1 MQFGTYLYVLGYELE
16 KLNLTYIML
25 TFAMLVPTIFT
36 VIEGIYKSQG
46 ILFET
51 KDNDLLFALPIKKSK
66 IILARLIKLYVFQY
80 LYNLLFILPAFALYI
95 YFENPG
101 MNFYVISI
109 IMSFLLPIIPTIVA
123 SFIGFIVKGI
133 SSKFKAKRIVQTI
146 LTMILFLLIFFVSFN
161 TNQFITNLINNATS
175 VNEII
180 TKIYY
185 PIGAYINLVQ
195 EFSIT
200 EFINLILINIV
211 PLLLFVAIVSKYYFR
226 IISKSSEKSVST
238 KTNKEIKI
246 KQRSQLSA
254 LVKKETKRYF
264 SSTVYMFNTLV
275 GVVLL
280 LIATIAMSVNFGGT
294 IEMITEGEDLGI
306 DLNEVLNLMPKI
318 FFGLIIATTCLTSIT
333 SSSISL
339 EGKNFYILKSLPVK
353 FDKILLGKILSSN
366 LITMP
371 AIFISDIVFLVA
383 FKPEFFDTI
392 AIILISI
399 IMPTLIGIIGLL
411 VNLKY
416 PKMNATS
423 DTEVVKQSTSSMV
436 AVLGGMIIATILI
449 VLLITMSTTISSN
462 MAIIIE
468 LLGLAM
474 ATAILYKV
482 LQKYGEKR
490 IKEIN

>member
-1 MQFGTYLYVLGYELE
+1 M
-16 KLNLTYIML
+16 
-25 TFAMLVPTIFT
+25 
-36 VIEGIYKSQG
+36 
-46 ILFET
+46 
-51 KDNDLLFALPIKKSK
+51 
-66 IILARLIKLYVFQY
+66 
-80 LYNLLFILPAFALYI
+80 
-95 YFENPG
+95 
-101 MNFYVISI
+101 
-109 IMSFLLPIIPTIVA
+109 
-123 SFIGFIVKGI
+123 
-133 SSKFKAKRIVQTI
+133 
-146 LTMILFLLIFFVSFN
+146 
-161 TNQFITNLINNATS
+161 
-175 VNEII
+175 
-180 TKIYY
+180 
-185 PIGAYINLVQ
+185 
-195 EFSIT
+195 
-200 EFINLILINIV
+200 
-211 PLLLFVAIVSKYYFR
+211 
-226 IISKSSEKSVST
+226 
-238 KTNKEIKI
+238 
-246 KQRSQLSA
+246 SA

-436 AVLGGMIIATILI
+436 AVGGGMIIATILI
-449 VLLITMSTTISSN
+449 GLLITMSTTISSN

-468 LLGLAM
+468 LLGLAI

>member
-1 MQFGTYLYVLGYELE
+1 
-16 KLNLTYIML
+16 
-25 TFAMLVPTIFT
+25 
-36 VIEGIYKSQG
+36 
-46 ILFET
+46 
-51 KDNDLLFALPIKKSK
+51 
-66 IILARLIKLYVFQY
+66 
-80 LYNLLFILPAFALYI
+80 
-95 YFENPG
+95 
-101 MNFYVISI
+101 
-109 IMSFLLPIIPTIVA
+109 
-123 SFIGFIVKGI
+123 
-133 SSKFKAKRIVQTI
+133 
-146 LTMILFLLIFFVSFN
+146 
-161 TNQFITNLINNATS
+161 
-175 VNEII
+175 
-180 TKIYY
+180 
-185 PIGAYINLVQ
+185 
-195 EFSIT
+195 
-200 EFINLILINIV
+200 
-211 PLLLFVAIVSKYYFR
+211 
-226 IISKSSEKSVST
+226 
-238 KTNKEIKI
+238 
-246 KQRSQLSA
+246 
-254 LVKKETKRYF
+254 
-264 SSTVYMFNTLV
+264 
-275 GVVLL
+275 
-280 LIATIAMSVNFGGT
+280 
-294 IEMITEGEDLGI
+294 MITEGEDLGI
-306 DLNEVLNLMPKI
+306 YLNEVLNLMPKI

-383 FKPEFFDTI
+383 FKPEVFDAI

-436 AVLGGMIIATILI
+436 AVFGGMIIATILI
-449 VLLITMSTTISSN
+449 GLLITMSTTISSN

-468 LLGLAM
+468 LLGLAI

>member
-1 MQFGTYLYVLGYELE
+1 MQFGTYLYILGYELE

-36 VIEGIYKSQG
+36 VIEGMYKSQG

-123 SFIGFIVKGI
+123 SFIGFIVKGV

-333 SSSISL
+333 SS
-339 EGKNFYILKSLPVK
+339 
-353 FDKILLGKILSSN
+353 
-366 LITMP
+366 
-371 AIFISDIVFLVA
+371 
-383 FKPEFFDTI
+383 
-392 AIILISI
+392 
-399 IMPTLIGIIGLL
+399 
-411 VNLKY
+411 
-416 PKMNATS
+416 
-423 DTEVVKQSTSSMV
+423 
-436 AVLGGMIIATILI
+436 
-449 VLLITMSTTISSN
+449 
-462 MAIIIE
+462 
-468 LLGLAM
+468 
-474 ATAILYKV
+474 
-482 LQKYGEKR
+482 
-490 IKEIN
+490 

>member
-1 MQFGTYLYVLGYELE
+1 MQFGTYLYILGYELS

-66 IILARLIKLYVFQY
+66 IVLARLIKLYVFQY
-80 LYNLLFILPAFALYI
+80 LYNLLFILPAYALYI

-101 MNFYVISI
+101 INFYVISI

-133 SSKFKAKRIVQTI
+133 SSKFKAKKIAQTV
-146 LTMILFLLIFFVSFN
+146 LTMGLFLLIFFVSFN
-161 TNQFITNLINNATS
+161 SNQFITDLINNATS
-175 VNEII
+175 VNEVI

-185 PIGAYINLVQ
+185 PIGEYINLVQ
-195 EFSIT
+195 EFNVISL
-200 EFINLILINIV
+200 FKLILVNVI
-211 PLLLFVAIVSKYYFR
+211 PLVLFVAIVSKYYFK
-226 IISKSSEKSVST
+226 IISKSGEKSIST
-238 KTNKEIKI
+238 KANKNIKI
-246 KQRSQLSA
+246 KERSQLSA
-254 LVKKETKRYF
+254 LVKKEIQRYF

-280 LIATIAMSVNFGGT
+280 LIATIAMSVNLGGT
-294 IEMITEGEDLGI
+294 IEMVTEGEELGI
-306 DLNEVLNLMPKI
+306 EVSEILNFMPKI
-318 FFGLIIATTCLTSIT
+318 FFGLVIATSCLTSIT
-333 SSSISL
+333 SSSISM
-339 EGKNFYILKSLPVK
+339 EGKNFYILKSLPVRFNK
-353 FDKILLGKILSSN
+353 VLLAKILSSN
-366 LITMP
+366 LITIP

-383 FKPEFFDTI
+383 FRPEVFDAI

-436 AVLGGMIIATILI
+436 SVFGGMIIAAILI
-449 VLLITMSTTISSN
+449 GGLIAMSSIISVN
-462 MAIIIE
+462 IAIIIE
-468 LLGLAM
+468 IVVLVII
-474 ATAILYKV
+474 TAILYRC
-482 LQKYGEKR
+482 LQIYGDKR
-490 IKEIN
+490 LKKID

>member
-1 MQFGTYLYVLGYELE
+1 M
-16 KLNLTYIML
+16 
-25 TFAMLVPTIFT
+25 
-36 VIEGIYKSQG
+36 
-46 ILFET
+46 
-51 KDNDLLFALPIKKSK
+51 
-66 IILARLIKLYVFQY
+66 
-80 LYNLLFILPAFALYI
+80 
-95 YFENPG
+95 
-101 MNFYVISI
+101 
-109 IMSFLLPIIPTIVA
+109 
-123 SFIGFIVKGI
+123 
-133 SSKFKAKRIVQTI
+133 
-146 LTMILFLLIFFVSFN
+146 
-161 TNQFITNLINNATS
+161 
-175 VNEII
+175 
-180 TKIYY
+180 
-185 PIGAYINLVQ
+185 
-195 EFSIT
+195 
-200 EFINLILINIV
+200 
-211 PLLLFVAIVSKYYFR
+211 SKYYFR

-371 AIFISDIVFLVA
+371 AIFISDIVFFVA
-383 FKPEFFDTI
+383 FKPEVFDAI

-468 LLGLAM
+468 LLVLAM

-482 LQKYGEKR
+482 LQKYGGKR
-490 IKEIN
+490 IKKIN